1 MQKVINVIALL
12 SGLTSLAVIGS
23 GVYVYINIDKW
34 KAEAKENLANAAVEA
49 ISGALPGLIDAAMP
63 EIPELPTSTGNAIL
77 VKREASRQFFLY
89 VLFHSVW
96 TSIVSVFD
104 SD

>member
-23 GVYVYINIDKW
+23 GVYVYTNVEKW
-34 KAEAKENLANAAVEA
+34 KERARENVANAAVEA

-63 EIPELPTSTGNAIL
+63 NIPEVTGPAIPTPTTTGPAIPLP
-77 VKREASRQFFLY
+77 
-89 VLFHSVW
+89 
-96 TSIVSVFD
+96 
-104 SD
+104 